1 MFRWADKLP
10 EETKTTPPPPLPPD
24 PRIKML
30 KWFTFN
36 HLPEPLQPVSARFTA
51 IAAWMMQ
58 EIAAGPEATEAMRKL
73 LESKDCTIRAF
84 LESKPTALNEPPPRQ
99 E

>member
-10 EETKTTPPPPLPPD
+10 EETKTPPPRPPD

-30 KWFTFN
+30 KWFAFD
-36 HLPEPLQPVSARFTA
+36 HLPEPLQPVSARFYAT
-51 IAAWMMQ
+51 AAWMMQ
-58 EIAAGPEATEAMRKL
+58 EIAAGQEATAAMRKL
-73 LESKDCTIRAF
+73 LEAKDCAVRAF